1 MLWRIKKKLSINGT
15 ECGGAGGQP
24 QAAVC
29 EPADREAKTTAEDP
43 KRSEGP
49 VS

>member
-15 ECGGAGGQP
+15 ECGEAGGQP
-24 QAAVC
+24 QAAMR
-29 EPADREAKTTAEDP
+29 EPADRETKITAKDP

-49 VS
+49 AS